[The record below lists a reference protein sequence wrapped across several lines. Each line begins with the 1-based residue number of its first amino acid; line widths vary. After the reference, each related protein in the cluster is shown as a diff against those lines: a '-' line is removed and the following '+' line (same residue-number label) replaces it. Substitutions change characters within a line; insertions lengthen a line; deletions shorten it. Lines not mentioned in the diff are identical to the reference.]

1 MPDEEEQ
8 PGQSSGSQVTGGQPP
23 STPKV
28 LTITP
33 ASVSLDAWESQ
44 AFRVDPASEK
54 VTWELLTGDK
64 HGDGMQADG
73 FYQAPKWIVRGRS
86 VFIIARSADENIKPA
101 VAKIELC
108 SSSFWSLVTGAYWL
122 LAAGLLVYGLL
133 TVWPKLRGFNPL
145 SAVNPTVVTLQAK
158 GTQQFNAAGLGA
170 PGNQSSVSWSINPN
184 LGSIST
190 GGLYRAP
197 DEGADQTVTV
207 SATAE
212 GKPLGSATIL
222 LRKSRTLT
230 ISPSS
235 ALVPPSGKQTF
246 TYTLSDPSRKPP
258 SQAATPG
265 TANPALA
272 NPAPATAAAPDACDA
287 SAGAG
292 WNSEPVWSVTP
303 SAGKVDNK
311 GTYEAP
317 STIDRTQKVLVT
329 VTKQCDSAAASVYLS
344 NDTSGAGFG
353 DPTVLI
359 IAFVMIMGGL
369 GSFVRAVSSFVA
381 FAGNR
386 QFVSSWTWWYIL
398 RPFSGG
404 ALAVI
409 GYFLFAG
416 GYIAAAGADTGNLIK
431 IGVVAALIG
440 LYEEQA
446 SVKLGE
452 MFDALFKPSEKG
464 KDQLGAAQPGAQ
476 GPVVKSVKQV
486 GRTIQ
491 VEGAGFVKDSSKVL
505 INGTAAKSTDF
516 VSATQLN
523 ATLNEGDKGQVT
535 VTVSNH
541 SADGK
546 DIVSPQYTTT
556 LA

>member
-1 MPDEEEQ
+1 MSDEEEQ

-44 AFRVDPASEK
+44 TFRVDPASEK

-108 SSSFWSLVTGAYWL
+108 SSSFWSLVTGAFWL

-145 SAVNPTVVTLQAK
+145 SAVNPTVVTLQPKA
-158 GTQQFNAAGLGA
+158 TQQFNAAGLGA
-170 PGNQSSVSWSINPN
+170 PGNQTSVVWSINPS
-184 LGSIST
+184 LGSISS

-197 DEGADQTVTV
+197 DEGPDQTVTV
-207 SATAE
+207 SAAAD
-212 GKPLGSATIL
+212 GKPLGSATVL
-222 LRKSRTLT
+222 LRKDRTLT
-230 ISPSS
+230 IGPSS
-235 ALVPPSGKQTF
+235 ALVPPSGTQVF
-246 TYTLSDPSRKPP
+246 TYTLSDPSNPPPTKPP
-258 SQAATPG
+258 TPVSDKCAANG
-265 TANPALA
+265 G
-272 NPAPATAAAPDACDA
+272 PD
-287 SAGAG
+287 
-292 WNSEPVWSVTP
+292 WNSAPVWSVTP
-303 SAGKVDNK
+303 SVGKMVDNK
-311 GTYEAP
+311 GTYAAP
-317 STIDRTQKVLVT
+317 SKIDHTQKVLVT

-344 NDTSGAGFG
+344 DETAGADFG
-353 DPTVLI
+353 DPTGLI
-359 IAFVMIMGGL
+359 IKFVMIMGAL
-369 GSFVRAVSSFVA
+369 GSYVRAVSSFVA

-440 LYEEQA
+440 LYEEQS

-452 MFDALFKPSEKG
+452 IFDALFKPSEKG

-546 DIVSPQYTTT
+546 DIVSAQFPIT